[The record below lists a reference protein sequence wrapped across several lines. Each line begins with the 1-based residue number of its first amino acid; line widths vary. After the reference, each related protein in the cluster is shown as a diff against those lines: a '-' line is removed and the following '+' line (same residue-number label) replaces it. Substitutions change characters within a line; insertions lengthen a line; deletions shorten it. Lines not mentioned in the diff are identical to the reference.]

1 MLPNVFKMNQ
11 DLRLYLRLLSFAK
24 PYWKLGL
31 ASILAMVATAGLE
44 PLLPALMKPLIDESL
59 IAKDPESLWQIPLLI
74 VVVFVAKGIAD
85 YLATVSSQTLAHHT
99 IADLRQAV
107 FEHQLALPMSVH
119 QTEEPGRM
127 LSRITYDITMVSDAV
142 ASAWL
147 ILIRDTLLLIALLS
161 FLFYTAWSLTLLVM
175 GMAPL
180 VAIVIQRAG
189 KRLRRSN
196 HQLQGFMG
204 RINSMVEEAMLGL
217 RDIKIFHGNGHQA
230 KRFAEQNQLLRAEQ
244 IKVTRVQAMNVPLVQ
259 VIAAC
264 SVAVVIYAASKM
276 AASNTLSPGEFVSF
290 IAAMSMVFEP
300 VRRLTNVNNLLQR
313 GLAAADS
320 LFGLLDRPP
329 ESIGEARVGL
339 VRADSA
345 PSQPTAASAASARS
359 TSPLSQATSSVG
371 SGASSPRLSGLITM
385 QSISYQYPFQDK
397 PALENFSLSI
407 EPNEVVALLGPSGAG
422 KSTVLYLL
430 AGFDR
435 PSQGQILFDGEPLQ
449 QTNLQQL
456 RQNVALVSQRVT
468 LFNETIAENIAMG
481 RPGAD
486 SASIEQAAR
495 AAHAWEFI
503 QKLPEGLDTPL
514 GSLGDRLSG
523 GQRQRIAIARAFLK
537 DAPILLLDEATSALD
552 KESEQAVLQGLQSLM
567 VNRTVI
573 LVSHAPERLMPGLRR
588 VDLTFSNR

>member
-1 MLPNVFKMNQ
+1 MKS

-31 ASILAMVATAGLE
+31 ASVLAMVATAGLE

-59 IAKDPESLWQIPLLI
+59 IAKDPESLWQVPLLI

-85 YLATVSSQTLAHHT
+85 YLATVSSQTLAHRT
-99 IADLRQAV
+99 MADLRQAV

-147 ILIRDTLLLIALLS
+147 ILIRDTLILVALLS
-161 FLFYTAWSLTLLVM
+161 FLFYTAWPLTLLVIA
-175 GMAPL
+175 MAPL
-180 VAIVIQRAG
+180 VAIVIKRAG
-189 KRLRRSN
+189 KKLRRSN

-217 RDIKIFHGNGHQA
+217 RDIKIFQGSKHQA
-230 KRFAEQNQLLRAEQ
+230 ERFAEQNRLLRTEQ

-264 SVAVVIYAASKM
+264 SVAAVIYVASKM
-276 AASNTLSPGEFVSF
+276 AASNSLSPGEFVSF

-313 GLAAADS
+313 GLAAAES
-320 LFGLLDRPP
+320 LFGLLDRLP
-329 ESIGEARVGL
+329 EPSNNAVGF
-339 VRADSA
+339 AQ
-345 PSQPTAASAASARS
+345 PSGQTPAAF
-359 TSPLSQATSSVG
+359 
-371 SGASSPRLSGLITM
+371 SPRVSGRIAIEN
-385 QSISYQYPFQDK
+385 ISYQYPFQDK
-397 PALENFSLSI
+397 PALTNFSLTI
-407 EPNEVVALLGPSGAG
+407 EPNEVVALVGPSGAG

-430 AGFDR
+430 AGFDG

-449 QTNLQQL
+449 QSNLNRL
-456 RQNVALVSQRVT
+456 RQNIALVSQRVT
-468 LFNETIAENIAMG
+468 LFNETIAQNIEMG
-481 RPGAD
+481 CPGAD
-486 SASIEQAAR
+486 RQAIEQAAR

-567 VNRTVI
+567 ANRTVV
-573 LVSHAPERLMPGLRR
+573 LVSHAPERLGAITRQVL
-588 VDLTFSNR
+588 FG

>member
-1 MLPNVFKMNQ
+1 MKQ

-31 ASILAMVATAGLE
+31 GSILAMVATAGLE

-59 IAKDPESLWQIPLLI
+59 IAKDPESLWQIPLLL

-85 YLATVSSQTLAHHT
+85 YLATVSSQTLAHRT
-99 IADLRQAV
+99 MADLRQAV

-147 ILIRDTLLLIALLS
+147 ILIRDTLILIALLS
-161 FLFYTAWSLTLLVM
+161 FLFYTAWPLTLLVIA
-175 GMAPL
+175 MAPL
-180 VAIVIQRAG
+180 VAIVIKRAG
-189 KRLRRSN
+189 KKLRRSN
-196 HQLQGFMG
+196 HQLQGFMA
-204 RINSMVEEAMLGL
+204 RINGMVEEAMLGL
-217 RDIKIFHGNGHQA
+217 RDIKIFQGNKHQA
-230 KRFAEQNQLLRAEQ
+230 ERFAEQNQLLRTEQ

-264 SVAVVIYAASKM
+264 SVAAVIYVASKM
-276 AASNTLSPGEFVSF
+276 AASNSLSPGEFVSF

-313 GLAAADS
+313 GLAAAES
-320 LFGLLDRPP
+320 LFGLLDRLP
-329 ESIGEARVGL
+329 ET
-339 VRADSA
+339 
-345 PSQPTAASAASARS
+345 PTA
-359 TSPLSQATSSVG
+359 SPTAPTAPTAMPPQTATSSLG
-371 SGASSPRLSGLITM
+371 SGASSPRLSGRITM
-385 QSISYQYPFQDK
+385 QGISYQYPFQNK

-407 EPNEVVALLGPSGAG
+407 EPNEVVALVGPSGAG

-430 AGFDR
+430 AGFDS

-449 QTNLQQL
+449 ETNLNQL
-456 RQNVALVSQRVT
+456 RQNIALVSQRVT
-468 LFNETIAENIAMG
+468 LFNETIAQNIEMG

-486 SASIEQAAR
+486 RQAIEQAAR

-552 KESEQAVLQGLQSLM
+552 KESEQAVLQGLQSLI

-573 LVSHAPERLMPGLRR
+573 LVSHAPERLGAITRQVL
-588 VDLTFSNR
+588 FS

>member
-1 MLPNVFKMNQ
+1 MRQ

-31 ASILAMVATAGLE
+31 GSVIAMVATAGLE

-59 IAKDPESLWQIPLLI
+59 IAKDPESLWQVPLLI
-74 VVVFVAKGIAD
+74 VGVFLAKGIAD
-85 YLATVSSQTLAHHT
+85 YLATVTSQTLAHRT
-99 IADLRQAV
+99 MADLRQAV
-107 FEHQLALPMSVH
+107 FEHQMALPMSVH

-147 ILIRDTLLLIALLS
+147 ILIRDTLILIALLS
-161 FLFYTAWSLTLLVM
+161 FLFYTAWPLTLMVIA
-175 GMAPL
+175 MAPL
-180 VAIVIQRAG
+180 VAIVIKRAG
-189 KRLRRSN
+189 KKLRRSN

-204 RINSMVEEAMLGL
+204 RINGMVEEAMLGL
-217 RDIKIFHGNGHQA
+217 RDIKIFQGNKHQA
-230 KRFAEQNQLLRAEQ
+230 ERFGEQNRLLRTEQ

-264 SVAVVIYAASKM
+264 SVALVIYVASKM

-313 GLAAADS
+313 GLAAAES
-320 LFGLLDRPP
+320 LFGLLDRLP
-329 ESIGEARVGL
+329 ET
-339 VRADSA
+339 
-345 PSQPTAASAASARS
+345 PTASSKATTELPPSTAS
-359 TSPLSQATSSVG
+359 SSLG
-371 SGASSPRLSGLITM
+371 SSASSPRLSGRIAIEN
-385 QSISYQYPFQDK
+385 ISYQYPFQDK
-397 PALENFSLSI
+397 PALENFSLAI
-407 EPNEVVALLGPSGAG
+407 ESNEVVALVGPSGAG

-430 AGFDR
+430 AGFDS
-435 PSQGQILFDGEPLQ
+435 PSHGQILFDGQALQ
-449 QTNLQQL
+449 QTNLNQL
-456 RQNVALVSQRVT
+456 RQNIALVSQRVT
-468 LFNETIAENIAMG
+468 LFNETIAQNIEMG
-481 RPGAD
+481 RPGA
-486 SASIEQAAR
+486 SRQAIEEAAR

-552 KESEQAVLQGLQSLM
+552 KESEQAVLKGLQTLM
-567 VNRTVI
+567 ANRTVI
-573 LVSHAPERLMPGLRR
+573 LVSHAPERLGAITREVLIQSPG
-588 VDLTFSNR
+588 

>member
-1 MLPNVFKMNQ
+1 MNQ

-31 ASILAMVATAGLE
+31 GSILAMVATAGLE

-59 IAKDPESLWQIPLLI
+59 IAKDPESLWQIPLLL

-85 YLATVSSQTLAHHT
+85 YLATVSSQTLAHRT
-99 IADLRQAV
+99 MADLRQAV

-119 QTEEPGRM
+119 QAEEPGRM

-147 ILIRDTLLLIALLS
+147 ILIRDTLILIALLS
-161 FLFYTAWSLTLLVM
+161 FLFYTAWPLTLLVIA
-175 GMAPL
+175 MAPL
-180 VAIVIQRAG
+180 VAIVIKRAG
-189 KRLRRSN
+189 KKLRRSN

-204 RINSMVEEAMLGL
+204 RINGMVEEAMLGL
-217 RDIKIFHGNGHQA
+217 RDIKIFQGNKHQA
-230 KRFAEQNQLLRAEQ
+230 ERFAEQNQLLRTEQ

-264 SVAVVIYAASKM
+264 SVAAVIYVASKM
-276 AASNTLSPGEFVSF
+276 AASNSLSPGEFVSF

-313 GLAAADS
+313 GLAAAES
-320 LFGLLDRPP
+320 LFGLLDRLP
-329 ESIGEARVGL
+329 ET
-339 VRADSA
+339 
-345 PSQPTAASAASARS
+345 PTASPTAPAAPTAP
-359 TSPLSQATSSVG
+359 TAMPPAPGATSG
-371 SGASSPRLSGLITM
+371 ETPAASSPRLSGRIAI
-385 QSISYQYPFQDK
+385 QNISYQYPFQNK

-407 EPNEVVALLGPSGAG
+407 EPNEVVALVGPSGAG

-430 AGFDR
+430 AGFDS

-449 QTNLQQL
+449 ETNLNQL
-456 RQNVALVSQRVT
+456 RQNIALVSQRVT
-468 LFNETIAENIAMG
+468 LFNETIAQNIEMG

-486 SASIEQAAR
+486 RQAIEQAAL

-552 KESEQAVLQGLQSLM
+552 KESEQAVLQGLQSLI

-573 LVSHAPERLMPGLRR
+573 LVSHAPERLGAITRQVL
-588 VDLTFSNR
+588 FS

>member
-1 MLPNVFKMNQ
+1 MKN

-31 ASILAMVATAGLE
+31 ASVFAMVATAGLE

-59 IAKDPESLWQIPLLI
+59 IAKDPESLWQVPLLI

-85 YLATVSSQTLAHHT
+85 YLATVSSQTLAHRT
-99 IADLRQAV
+99 MADLRQAV

-147 ILIRDTLLLIALLS
+147 ILIRDTLILIALLS
-161 FLFYTAWSLTLLVM
+161 FLFYTAWPLTLLVIA
-175 GMAPL
+175 MAPL
-180 VAIVIQRAG
+180 VAIVIKRAG
-189 KRLRRSN
+189 KKLRRSN

-204 RINSMVEEAMLGL
+204 RINGMVEEAMLGL
-217 RDIKIFHGNGHQA
+217 RDIKIFQGSKHQA
-230 KRFAEQNQLLRAEQ
+230 ERFAEQNRLLRTEQ

-264 SVAVVIYAASKM
+264 SVAAVIYVASKM
-276 AASNTLSPGEFVSF
+276 AASNSLSPGEFVSF

-313 GLAAADS
+313 GLAAAES
-320 LFGLLDRPP
+320 LFGLLDRLP
-329 ESIGEARVGL
+329 EPSHHEVSSAQLSGE
-339 VRADSA
+339 S
-345 PSQPTAASAASARS
+345 PAAS
-359 TSPLSQATSSVG
+359 
-371 SGASSPRLSGLITM
+371 RLSGRIAIEN
-385 QSISYQYPFQDK
+385 ISYQYPFQDK
-397 PALENFSLSI
+397 PALANFSLAI
-407 EPNEVVALLGPSGAG
+407 EPNEVVALVGPSGAG

-430 AGFDR
+430 AGFDS

-449 QTNLQQL
+449 QSNLIRL
-456 RQNVALVSQRVT
+456 RQNIALVSQRVT
-468 LFNETIAENIAMG
+468 LFNETIAQNIEMG
-481 RPGAD
+481 RPGA
-486 SASIEQAAR
+486 SRQAVEQAAR

-567 VNRTVI
+567 ANRTVV
-573 LVSHAPERLMPGLRR
+573 LVSHAPERLMPGLRC
-588 VDLTFSNR
+588 VEITVSNR

>member
-1 MLPNVFKMNQ
+1 MKQ

-31 ASILAMVATAGLE
+31 GSVIAMVATAGLE

-59 IAKDPESLWQIPLLI
+59 IAKDPESLWQVPLLI
-74 VVVFVAKGIAD
+74 VGVFLAKGIAD
-85 YLATVSSQTLAHHT
+85 YLATVTSQTLAHRT
-99 IADLRQAV
+99 MADLRQAV
-107 FEHQLALPMSVH
+107 FEHQMALPMSVH

-147 ILIRDTLLLIALLS
+147 ILIRDTLILIALLS
-161 FLFYTAWSLTLLVM
+161 FLFYTAWPLTLMVIA
-175 GMAPL
+175 MAPL
-180 VAIVIQRAG
+180 VAIVIKRAG
-189 KRLRRSN
+189 KKLRRSN

-204 RINSMVEEAMLGL
+204 RINGMVEEAMLGL
-217 RDIKIFHGNGHQA
+217 RDIKIFQGNKHQA
-230 KRFAEQNQLLRAEQ
+230 ERFGEQNRLLRTEQ

-264 SVAVVIYAASKM
+264 SVALVIYVASKM

-313 GLAAADS
+313 GLAAAES
-320 LFGLLDRPP
+320 LFGLLDRMP
-329 ESIGEARVGL
+329 EPHRETPA
-339 VRADSA
+339 
-345 PSQPTAASAASARS
+345 
-359 TSPLSQATSSVG
+359 
-371 SGASSPRLSGLITM
+371 ASSPRLSGRIAI
-385 QSISYQYPFQDK
+385 QNISYQYPFQDK
-397 PALENFSLSI
+397 PALENFSLAV
-407 EPNEVVALLGPSGAG
+407 EPNEVVALVGPSGAG

-430 AGFDR
+430 AGFDS
-435 PSQGQILFDGEPLQ
+435 PSQGQILFDGEALQ
-449 QTNLQQL
+449 QTNLNQL
-456 RQNVALVSQRVT
+456 RQNIALVSQRVT
-468 LFNETIAENIAMG
+468 LFNETIAQNIEMG
-481 RPGAD
+481 RPGA
-486 SASIEQAAR
+486 SRQAIEEAAR

-552 KESEQAVLQGLQSLM
+552 KESEQAVLKGLQTLM
-567 VNRTVI
+567 ANRTVI
-573 LVSHAPERLMPGLRR
+573 LVSHSPERLMPGLRR
-588 VDLTFSNR
+588 VEITVLRH

>member
-1 MLPNVFKMNQ
+1 MKQ

-31 ASILAMVATAGLE
+31 GSVIAMVATAGLE

-59 IAKDPESLWQIPLLI
+59 IAKDPESLWQVPLLI
-74 VVVFVAKGIAD
+74 VGVFLAKGIAD
-85 YLATVSSQTLAHHT
+85 YLATVTSQTLAHRT
-99 IADLRQAV
+99 MADLRQAV
-107 FEHQLALPMSVH
+107 FEHQMALPMSVH

-147 ILIRDTLLLIALLS
+147 ILIRDTLILIALLS
-161 FLFYTAWSLTLLVM
+161 FLFYTAWPLTLMVIA
-175 GMAPL
+175 MAPL
-180 VAIVIQRAG
+180 VAIVIKRAG
-189 KRLRRSN
+189 KKLRRSN

-204 RINSMVEEAMLGL
+204 RINGMVEEAMLGL
-217 RDIKIFHGNGHQA
+217 RDIKIFQGNKHQA
-230 KRFAEQNQLLRAEQ
+230 ERFGEQNRLLRTEQ

-264 SVAVVIYAASKM
+264 SVALVIYVASKM

-313 GLAAADS
+313 GLAAAES
-320 LFGLLDRPP
+320 LFGLLDRLP
-329 ESIGEARVGL
+329 ET
-339 VRADSA
+339 
-345 PSQPTAASAASARS
+345 PTASFAATTELPPS
-359 TSPLSQATSSVG
+359 TAVSSLG
-371 SGASSPRLSGLITM
+371 SSASSPRLSGRIAI
-385 QSISYQYPFQDK
+385 QNISYQYPFQDK
-397 PALENFSLSI
+397 PALENFSLAI
-407 EPNEVVALLGPSGAG
+407 EPNEVVALVGPSGAG

-430 AGFDR
+430 AGFDS
-435 PSQGQILFDGEPLQ
+435 PSQGQILFDGEALQ
-449 QTNLQQL
+449 QTNLNQL
-456 RQNVALVSQRVT
+456 RQNIALVSQRVT
-468 LFNETIAENIAMG
+468 LFNETIAQNIEMG
-481 RPGAD
+481 RPGA
-486 SASIEQAAR
+486 SRQAIEEAAR

-552 KESEQAVLQGLQSLM
+552 KESEQAVLKGLQTLM
-567 VNRTVI
+567 ANRTVI
-573 LVSHAPERLMPGLRR
+573 LVSHAPERLMPGLRHVEIAGPKR
-588 VDLTFSNR
+588 Q

>member
-1 MLPNVFKMNQ
+1 MNQ

-31 ASILAMVATAGLE
+31 GSILAMVATAGLE

-59 IAKDPESLWQIPLLI
+59 IAKDPESLWQIPLLL

-85 YLATVSSQTLAHHT
+85 YLATVSSQTLAHRT
-99 IADLRQAV
+99 MADLRQAV

-147 ILIRDTLLLIALLS
+147 ILIRDTLILIALLS
-161 FLFYTAWSLTLLVM
+161 FLFYTAWPLTLLVIA
-175 GMAPL
+175 MAPL
-180 VAIVIQRAG
+180 VAVVIKRAG

-196 HQLQGFMG
+196 HQLQGFMA
-204 RINSMVEEAMLGL
+204 RINGMVEEAMLGL
-217 RDIKIFHGNGHQA
+217 RDIKIFQGNKHQA
-230 KRFAEQNQLLRAEQ
+230 ERFSEQNRLLRAEQ

-264 SVAVVIYAASKM
+264 SVALVIYVASKM
-276 AASNTLSPGEFVSF
+276 AASNSLSPGEFVSF

-313 GLAAADS
+313 GLAAAES

-329 ESIGEARVGL
+329 EPSGETPA
-339 VRADSA
+339 APPTA
-345 PSQPTAASAASARS
+345 PSSPTAPTAM
-359 TSPLSQATSSVG
+359 PLSAATSSLS
-371 SGASSPRLSGLITM
+371 SGAASPRLSGRITM

-407 EPNEVVALLGPSGAG
+407 EPNEVVALVGPSGAG

-430 AGFDR
+430 AGFDS
-435 PSQGQILFDGEPLQ
+435 PGQGQILFDGEPLQ
-449 QTNLQQL
+449 ETNLLQL
-456 RQNVALVSQRVT
+456 RQNIALVSQRVT

-486 SASIEQAAR
+486 RASIEQAAR

-552 KESEQAVLQGLQSLM
+552 KESEQAVLQGLQSLI

-588 VDLTFSNR
+588 VDIAVSNR

>member
-1 MLPNVFKMNQ
+1 MNQ

-31 ASILAMVATAGLE
+31 GSILAMVATAGLE

-59 IAKDPESLWQIPLLI
+59 IAKDPESLWQIPLLL

-85 YLATVSSQTLAHHT
+85 YLATVSSQTLAHRT
-99 IADLRQAV
+99 MADLRQAV

-147 ILIRDTLLLIALLS
+147 ILIRDTLILIALLS
-161 FLFYTAWSLTLLVM
+161 FLFYTAWPLTLLVIA
-175 GMAPL
+175 MAPL
-180 VAIVIQRAG
+180 VAVVIKRAG

-217 RDIKIFHGNGHQA
+217 RDIKIFQGSQHQA
-230 KRFAEQNQLLRAEQ
+230 ERFAEQNRLLRTEQ
-244 IKVTRVQAMNVPLVQ
+244 IKVSRVQAMNVPLVQ

-264 SVAVVIYAASKM
+264 SVAVVIYVASKM

-313 GLAAADS
+313 GLAAAES
-320 LFGLLDRPP
+320 LFGLLDRLP
-329 ESIGEARVGL
+329 EPSGET
-339 VRADSA
+339 SA
-345 PSQPTAASAASARS
+345 AAPAPPTAPTAM
-359 TSPLSQATSSVG
+359 PLSAATSSLG

-385 QSISYQYPFQDK
+385 QGISYQYPFQDK
-397 PALENFSLSI
+397 PALENFSLTI
-407 EPNEVVALLGPSGAG
+407 EPNEVVALVGPSGAG

-430 AGFDR
+430 AGFDS
-435 PSQGQILFDGEPLQ
+435 PGQGQILFDGEPLQ
-449 QTNLQQL
+449 ETNLQQL
-456 RQNVALVSQRVT
+456 RQNIALVSQRVT

-486 SASIEQAAR
+486 RASIEQAAR

-552 KESEQAVLQGLQSLM
+552 KESEQAVLQGLQSLI

-573 LVSHAPERLMPGLRR
+573 LVSHAPERLGAITRQVILG
-588 VDLTFSNR
+588 